1 MLQTEYQHK
10 IRNNIKDIVNI
21 NKESNPNTLW
31 ELIKGSIRNETI
43 KYSTFTKKQDTEK
56 ENEIKKN
63 IEKLEDLLIKT
74 NPVNVSENI
83 KNTLDTKK
91 IELNN
96 LLDKK
101 VNGILI
107 RSKANIVE
115 HNEKN
120 SKYFANSEKKRAEQ
134 KIMTKIDKNG
144 MMIENQKLIRNE
156 QSKFYS
162 KLYDKKEKKHSRQL
176 IFLMII

>member
-1 MLQTEYQHK
+1 MLQTDYQNI
-10 IRNNIKDIVNI
+10 IRNNIKDIVSI

-43 KYSTFTKKQDTEK
+43 KYTTYKKKKDIEK
-56 ENEIKKN
+56 ENEIKKD
-63 IEKLEDLLIKT
+63 IDKLEDLLIKT
-74 NPVNVSENI
+74 NSVNVSENL

-96 LLDKK
+96 LLDQKI
-101 VNGILI
+101 NEILI

-120 SKYFANSEKKRAEQ
+120 SKYFANLEKKRAEQ
-134 KIMTKIDKNG
+134 TRYTVSELTKGYPPYFHPLKRI
-144 MMIENQKLIRNE
+144 
-156 QSKFYS
+156 S
-162 KLYDKKEKKHSRQL
+162 
-176 IFLMII
+176 